1 MRTVTKIAAREARA
15 ARWTNIRS
23 KGWRVRPQQLI
34 GLYLD
39 SRISLDGSSCNGH
52 GAMEEGGEDRDEAI
66 TATDLVRRIQGGD
79 KSAETELVERYQ
91 ERLRHVL
98 LNQMANRD
106 DVEDVM
112 QTTFSVVIV
121 KLRERG
127 IDEPARL
134 GGFIYGVAKN
144 IRLANWSEQTKHQ
157 HEPELE
163 FVNDESPGP
172 EQQISSMDTTRIV
185 RQLLG
190 ELGEERDRQILI
202 RIYVYEQDKEL
213 VCRELNID
221 QSHLRKV
228 LYRAKRRLQ
237 ALFVEAERAHKL
249 NLIPED

>member
-1 MRTVTKIAAREARA
+1 MRMVTKIAGREVRA
-15 ARWTNIRS
+15 ARWTTIRS
-23 KGWRVRPQQLI
+23 MGWRVSPQQLI
-34 GLYLD
+34 GLYVD
-39 SRISLDGSSCNGH
+39 SRNTLDGSTCNGH
-52 GAMEEGGEDRDEAI
+52 GAMGEGGEDRDEAV
-66 TATDLVRRIQGGD
+66 TATALVRRILGGD
-79 KSAETELVERYQ
+79 KSAETELVQRYQ

-112 QTTFSVVIV
+112 QTTFSAVIV
-121 KLRERG
+121 RLRERE

-144 IRLANWSEQTKHQ
+144 IRLANWGKETKHQ

-163 FVNDESPGP
+163 FAHDESPGP

-202 RIYVYEQDKEL
+202 RLYVHEQDKET

-221 QSHLRKV
+221 GSHLRRV

-237 ALFVEAERAHKL
+237 ALFLEAERAHKL